1 MNGTINIQPKA
12 RDLTLN
18 LNDSCNC
25 CCWGNRRLSTRTQ
38 VYVKEDG
45 EVVVFDAKKA
55 KDTREA
61 MAKCM
66 SNLTAI
72 MENMKQEMESAQK
85 GALDQL
91 KQRVMS
97 ADESPPSPI
106 TLGDIEEV
114 MHIRRK
120 IKPNMRMI

>member
-1 MNGTINIQPKA
+1 MSDPLSIQTKA

-25 CCWGNRRLSTRTQ
+25 CCWGIRRINTRTQ
-38 VYVKEDG
+38 VYVKQDG
-45 EVVVFDAKKA
+45 EVVIFDAKKA
-55 KDTREA
+55 QNVRDA
-61 MAKCM
+61 MARCM
-66 SNLTAI
+66 SNLNTI
-72 MENMKQEMESAQK
+72 IENMKEESESAQK

-114 MHIRRK
+114 MHIRGK